1 MNIIAKVLHSIYIA
15 DAYVTHR
22 WVKWNI
28 MRKITKEELARNL
41 SRIIGK
47 EVGKEGLS
55 TLIYGWLMYRKYGA
69 KYRHAIHARDYLFIT
84 EVQDLSEYAGY
95 DLS

>member
-1 MNIIAKVLHSIYIA
+1 MKRIS
-15 DAYVTHR
+15 
-22 WVKWNI
+22 
-28 MRKITKEELARNL
+28 KEQLARNL
-41 SRIIGK
+41 SRAIEE
-47 EVGKEGLS
+47 EVGMTGLQ
-55 TLIYGWLMYRKYGA
+55 TMIYGWLKYRKYGK

>member
-1 MNIIAKVLHSIYIA
+1 MTRIS
-15 DAYVTHR
+15 
-22 WVKWNI
+22 
-28 MRKITKEELARNL
+28 KEQLARNL
-41 SRIIGK
+41 SRAIEE
-47 EVGKEGLS
+47 EVGMAGLQ
-55 TLIYGWLMYRKYGA
+55 TMIYGWLKYRKYGK